1 VWIDPMSE
9 SMKEIIYRFYEELH
23 NKGDLSKKDEIISP
37 NYLVHE
43 YDGDRNELV
52 IDEIRQA
59 FPDIRFDVMNMV
71 IDGDMAATNWIA
83 TGTHKGIF
91 KSIPVPPTN
100 KTGSIKGAHFLRF
113 ANGKIEEVWLH
124 NDRLGMAQF
133 FGVVPTSH

>member
-1 VWIDPMSE
+1 MSE

-43 YDGDRNELV
+43 YEGDRNELV
-52 IDEIRQA
+52 IDELRQA
-59 FPDIRFDVMNMV
+59 FPDIRFDLINIV
-71 IDGDMAATNWIA
+71 IDGDMAATNWVT
-83 TGTHKGIF
+83 TGTHKGVF

-100 KTGSIKGAHFLRF
+100 NNGSIKGAHFLRF

-124 NDRLGMAQF
+124 MDRLGLAQLL
-133 FGVVPTSH
+133 GGTPSSNESGN